1 MNRGMAITLIRW
13 PSPSDLDGI
22 IDKVGDL
29 VITAGKISSID
40 YAEML
45 SAS

>member
-1 MNRGMAITLIRW
+1 LHEPGHGHHPLI
-13 PSPSDLDGI
+13 STSDLDGI

-29 VITAGKISSID
+29 VINAGKISSID

>member
-1 MNRGMAITLIRW
+1 MAITLIRR
-13 PSPSDLDGI
+13 SSTADLDG

-29 VITAGKISSID
+29 VINAGKISSID